1 MPDRPRPPAELAERT
16 ARLKDG
22 RVIALR
28 HGRPG
33 DEAGIARLV
42 VAGFP
47 LYRRAARGDPE
58 RAAHAFAQ
66 ELGVGEF
73 VVAALPEHGG
83 LIGATCITGRGE
95 GGVGR
100 LPRLR
105 RKLAR
110 WGPYGLACFGFE
122 KLRSHLCNGSHR
134 VRPGELYRY
143 LTAVDA
149 PFRSQGVATQLADFV
164 DDYARAAGLRTVLA
178 LHDADNVVVL
188 ALHRKRGCTLVELPR
203 TRFSDWLRH
212 PTVVMSR
219 RELAARPGPPAL

>member
-1 MPDRPRPPAELAERT
+1 MPGSARTCPPAELPERT

-22 RVIALR
+22 RVIVLR

-47 LYRRAARGDPE
+47 LYRRAARGDFE
-58 RAAHAFAQ
+58 RAASAFAQ
-66 ELGVGEF
+66 ELGANAF
-73 VVAALPEHGG
+73 VVAALAEYGG
-83 LIGATCITGRGE
+83 LIGATCISGRGQR
-95 GGVGR
+95 GSGR
-100 LPRLR
+100 IARLR
-105 RKLAR
+105 RKLAG
-110 WGPYGLACFGFE
+110 WGLYGLACFGLE

-134 VRPGELYRY
+134 ARPGELYRY
-143 LTAVDA
+143 LTAVDVR
-149 PFRSQGVATQLADFV
+149 FRSQGVARQLADFV
-164 DDYARAAGLRTVLA
+164 DDYARAAGHHIVLA

-203 TRFSDWLRH
+203 TRFSDWLRQ

-219 RELAARPGPPAL
+219 RELSAPPAL